1 MTGRVISISKGLCL
15 VMTAYAVEANKRFSE
30 KEMSKELETDWP
42 IISDHLKNDYIN
54 CVMIG

>member
-1 MTGRVISISKGLCL
+1 
-15 VMTAYAVEANKRFSE
+15 MTAYAVEANKRFSE